1 MIALFAF
8 VMIFLLGGLALGVA
22 RSLPRLHNVK
32 TVDLAQSA
40 IVIVPAETVAYLFL
54 LAFMMHI
61 VRLRNRGEPA
71 LWDTWRSYD
80 PQRQERLPA
89 PREDFLTSVRW
100 NMPDGVT
107 ALGLLAGGAVLAF
120 LSGLFTSLFQKWI
133 PKTLPIDEMFRDRNS
148 AYLLALFGVLVAP
161 LIEELFFRGFLYPVL
176 AKYLGTQVSIVLT
189 AALFA
194 VIHQGQLAHAWVPL
208 AWLFVVGIILT
219 TVRART
225 KSVANSVLIHIAYNA
240 TLFTLLF
247 IATQGFQHMERA

>member
-1 MIALFAF
+1 
-8 VMIFLLGGLALGVA
+8 
-22 RSLPRLHNVK
+22 
-32 TVDLAQSA
+32 
-40 IVIVPAETVAYLFL
+40 
-54 LAFMMHI
+54 
-61 VRLRNRGEPA
+61 
-71 LWDTWRSYD
+71 
-80 PQRQERLPA
+80 
-89 PREDFLTSVRW
+89 
-100 NMPDGVT
+100 
-107 ALGLLAGGAVLAF
+107 
-120 LSGLFTSLFQKWI
+120 
-133 PKTLPIDEMFRDRNS
+133 MFRDRNS